1 MSTFFKSKDSLG
13 IICKLHRWPFVLLSR
28 RVFDFLCF
36 DYIFSNF
43 CLNFLLLSNG
53 PIKKPLYF
61 WRLYR
66 KKETVKKCIKFF
78 ANRTYFPIVQSF
90 YEKQEPE
97 LFFLP
102 ILSTFIK
109 SKYSLGLICKLHR
122 WPFVRLSQKVS
133 DFLCIDYIFS
143 NFCLNFLL
151 LSNGPIK
158 NHCSSDAFIGRR
170 QSKNASNFLL
180 TGLIFRLF
188 RASMKNRN

>member
-1 MSTFFKSKDSLG
+1 MTFCTSVPKSFWFSLFWLYIQYFLFKFS
-13 IICKLHRWPFVLLSR
+13 FV
-28 RVFDFLCF
+28 VKW
-36 DYIFSNF
+36 SN
-43 CLNFLLLSNG
+43 
-53 PIKKPLYF
+53 KKSLYF
-61 WRLYR
+61 WRLYM
-66 KKETVKKCIKFF
+66 KKKTVKKCIKFF

-97 LFFLP
+97 LYFLP

-133 DFLCIDYIFS
+133 DFLCFDYIFS

-158 NHCSSDAFIGRR
+158 NHCISDAFIGRR